1 MNPEDHAIIVGIR
14 RYPRFGK
21 DEVAPNDLKG
31 PDNDAASVY
40 DWLTDPAGGGVPKDQ
55 ATLIRSQDFPDPFP
69 DVSVADPQAEAIE
82 REFNRLLDLVAKNR
96 QEGKAERLGR
106 RLYLY
111 FSGHGYAPERGK
123 GAIFS
128 ANATIVQTHH
138 FPATAYATWL
148 ADAAYFDE
156 VVLWMDCCMVRSIS
170 APMRGT
176 YPSKVDP
183 NRTGKLFAAYAARW
197 RKQAVE
203 QRMDDGKYHGVF
215 TYCLLQ
221 GLKGEAADQASGKI
235 TSESLKAYLIHAM
248 PRVMDSAYL
257 ENSDISRE
265 PEFAYMDDI
274 VFGSVRETSKH
285 AVRLVLPESAL
296 GKRLTVDGG
305 PLEKPLSKA
314 VGAVNEVLEL
324 PNGIYIAEVEGVE
337 KLTDFKVVGG
347 QIDVQIGA

>member
-1 MNPEDHAIIVGIR
+1 MNPEDHAIIVGIS

-21 DEVAPNDLKG
+21 NEVAPKDLKG
-31 PDNDAASVY
+31 PDNDATSVY
-40 DWLTDPAGGGVPKDQ
+40 DWLTDPAGGGVPKDH
-55 ATLIRSQDFPDPFP
+55 AKIIRSQDFPDPFP

-82 REFNRLLDLVAKNR
+82 REFNRLLDLAAKNR
-96 QEGKAERLGR
+96 QEGKEERVGR

-128 ANATIVQTHH
+128 ANATIIQTHH

-156 VVLWMDCCMVRSIS
+156 VVLWMDCCMSRSIS
-170 APMRGT
+170 AHIRGT
-176 YPSKVDP
+176 YPSKVHP

-215 TYCLLQ
+215 TYTLLE
-221 GLKGEAADQASGKI
+221 GLRGEAADQTSGEI

-248 PRVMDSAYL
+248 PRVMKAELREDPD
-257 ENSDISRE
+257 NSQE
-265 PEFAYMDDI
+265 PEFAYMDHI
-274 VFGSVRETSKH
+274 VFGSVPEVSRHT
-285 AVRLVLPESAL
+285 VRLFLPESAL
-296 GKRLTVDGG
+296 GKNLTVDGG
-305 PLEKPLSKA
+305 PLEKPLSRA
-314 VGAVNEVLEL
+314 VAAASEVLEL
-324 PNGIYIAEVEGVE
+324 PNGVYVVEVEGVE